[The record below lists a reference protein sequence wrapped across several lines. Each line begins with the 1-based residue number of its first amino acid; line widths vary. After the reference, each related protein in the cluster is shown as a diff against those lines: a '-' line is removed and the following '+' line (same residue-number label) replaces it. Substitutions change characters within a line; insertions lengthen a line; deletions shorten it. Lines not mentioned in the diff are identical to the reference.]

1 MLLQFFFL
9 HTSYFKHHYFYFNLH
24 LNKTM
29 QLVTSD
35 NIDDFTVIIFEFFV
49 KITKGKDKVAK
60 RLMKKVMRTG
70 LVLPITR
77 RITKST

>member
-1 MLLQFFFL
+1 
-9 HTSYFKHHYFYFNLH
+9 
-24 LNKTM
+24 M

-49 KITKGKDKVAK
+49 KITKGKDKIAK

-77 RITKST
+77 RIIKST